1 MKNVILPVRY
11 TSISSQ
17 AGGHPNILGFTNRDL
32 AIVGVDGFLLVA
44 FLCWIIGAWARDRWL

>member
-1 MKNVILPVRY
+1 VILPVRY

-32 AIVGVDGFLLVA
+32 AVVGVNGFLLVA
-44 FLCWIIGAWARDRWL
+44 FLCWTIGTWARDRSL